1 MDCSQRGFVAALANR
16 RKQMR
21 ENRWGSSAVDHAA
34 MMADGRNGRNLEDV
48 DHVLAIVLGI
58 SDQALPDRID
68 DEI

>member
-1 MDCSQRGFVAALANR
+1 
-16 RKQMR
+16 MR